1 MRVVRQVPSGS
12 AAGSQRGDVP
22 TNRADIDVSL
32 HLGDPVADTRDGF
45 PVTTAR
51 PTPMNDD
58 HGDQFPGA
66 VPAHDV
72 ALAPRSAS
80 ADERI
85 VRMHAAYVQK
95 ANSLVEAGRESL
107 AHELANAFALE
118 STGAQPE
125 PSSTRRTAG
134 RRTPTRGQDGRRPES
149 DTRVGRM
156 SRITRS
162 SLSRFD
168 RYTLDVF
175 NPRPPHGSQQPES
188 SDR

>member
-1 MRVVRQVPSGS
+1 M
-12 AAGSQRGDVP
+12 
-22 TNRADIDVSL
+22 T
-32 HLGDPVADTRDGF
+32 
-45 PVTTAR
+45 
-51 PTPMNDD
+51 DD

-66 VPAHDV
+66 LPAAGVPDTAHR
-72 ALAPRSAS
+72 AA

-107 AHELANAFALE
+107 AHELADTFAEE
-118 STGAQPE
+118 STGARPE
-125 PSSTRRTAG
+125 PSSTRRVAG
-134 RRTPTRGQDGRRPES
+134 RRTPTRGQGGRRPEADS
-149 DTRVGRM
+149 RVGRM

-162 SLSRFD
+162 SLDRFD

-175 NPRPPHGSQQPES
+175 NPRTPYRPQPES